1 MSSINVG
8 ISQLQIMDVQEAADR
23 MSACDG
29 MVGNRPK
36 RTLVRDPDMHFQS
49 FFSII

>member
-1 MSSINVG
+1 MA
-8 ISQLQIMDVQEAADR
+8 VQKAADG

-29 MVGNRPK
+29 MGGNRPK

-49 FFSII
+49 FFIII